1 MQHPMARTRQNRND
15 RPKAP
20 ALSGSDEAIVGIS
33 GTSPQ
38 EVPAVKAITGE
49 RAVAWSSVAHA
60 TDFRFFIDAVS
71 EKQIEGWILRIK
83 QPSDRC
89 VVVLREGGRVLARAI
104 ASRFRADLANAGI
117 GDGHHSFV
125 IPIPSGLL
133 DGEEH
138 LLDIVEQE
146 SGVRL
151 TRAPIPWR
159 AERAVPRGAIGKAVD
174 HENDPRTPE
183 PPAAQA
189 TDFRFFIDAV
199 SEKQIEGWILRIKQ
213 PSDRCVVVL
222 KEGDR
227 ILARAIASRF
237 RADLTKTGIGD
248 GQHSFVIPT
257 PSGLLDGEEH
267 LLDIVE
273 QESGIRLTQGPI
285 RWRAERAAAHQVIDG
300 IGAELGRQASPEA
313 LSG

>member
-1 MQHPMARTRQNRND
+1 MARTRQNRND

-49 RAVAWSSVAHA
+49 RAVAWSSVAH
-60 TDFRFFIDAVS
+60 
-71 EKQIEGWILRIK
+71 
-83 QPSDRC
+83 
-89 VVVLREGGRVLARAI
+89 
-104 ASRFRADLANAGI
+104 
-117 GDGHHSFV
+117 
-125 IPIPSGLL
+125 
-133 DGEEH
+133 
-138 LLDIVEQE
+138 
-146 SGVRL
+146 
-151 TRAPIPWR
+151 
-159 AERAVPRGAIGKAVD
+159 
-174 HENDPRTPE
+174 
-183 PPAAQA
+183 A

-313 LSG
+313 LSGLTNAGRETGGPGPFVSVEEPVTSAASEASARTAEETRNRLETKDFRALVAFYTREITFQLAQSRHRSEN

>member
-213 PSDRCVVVL
+213 PS
-222 KEGDR
+222 
-227 ILARAIASRF
+227 
-237 RADLTKTGIGD
+237 
-248 GQHSFVIPT
+248 
-257 PSGLLDGEEH
+257 
-267 LLDIVE
+267 
-273 QESGIRLTQGPI
+273 
-285 RWRAERAAAHQVIDG
+285 
-300 IGAELGRQASPEA
+300 
-313 LSG
+313 